1 MEKNVWKWWIL
12 RESLVAE
19 GSRHKIDHHRKMAT
33 LCGFNTNYL
42 WGNWAN
48 LLGILRTPF
57 GKKIRSN
64 NVTTKMLKKAE
75 FSKHKSLASQNW
87 FQNLSLISI
96 NFNKVVLK
104 CILCLQCLYS
114 YVFEV
119 ELIWCQTN
127 VIHSSARPSIL
138 SWKETW

>member
-1 MEKNVWKWWIL
+1 MCGSGGYWGKALWQRDVGIRLIIAEKWPC
-12 RESLVAE
+12 LVA
-19 GSRHKIDHHRKMAT
+19 SRQIIYEET
-33 LCGFNTNYL
+33 GPTCLVF
-42 WGNWAN
+42 WG
-48 LLGILRTPF
+48 LPLEKKLG
-57 GKKIRSN
+57 
-64 NVTTKMLKKAE
+64 VTTWLQRYAKKKKAE

-104 CILCLQCLYS
+104 CILCLQCSYS